1 MAAKIIV
8 RDMRKLQL
16 DPKSHLLT
24 VSQLNFITLVALLS
38 RCSLRSPLLRVLC
51 VTFCSSSDAKAAL
64 RRGEHS
70 QPISLCAWSRSAGLQ
85 RARFSTGLHRAV
97 LAQYVATFLHFKA
110 RLLLA
115 GSLRKKI
122 GATDG
127 SKSLPRSWK

>member
-64 RRGEHS
+64 RRGEHF
-70 QPISLCAWSRSAGLQ
+70 PAHL
-85 RARFSTGLHRAV
+85 
-97 LAQYVATFLHFKA
+97 
-110 RLLLA
+110 
-115 GSLRKKI
+115 SLRLV
-122 GATDG
+122 T
-127 SKSLPRSWK
+127 